1 MQVPAEA
8 DFIVGVIRSVVLIGF
23 AVVLAL
29 ATALLILCWVSI
41 NDTRAKVFSYI
52 VGAAMNLAVLYF
64 LVRFVKWAWY
74 R

>member
-1 MQVPAEA
+1 MEL
-8 DFIVGVIRSVVLIGF
+8 IRSVVWISI

-29 ATALLILCWVSI
+29 AVALLVLSWVVLS
-41 NDTRAKVFSYI
+41 DTRAKVFSYI
-52 VGAAMNLAVLYF
+52 VGTLINLAVLYF